1 MSIEGMEP
9 QEGEYLAKE
18 PGDSAAMSV
27 THITNN
33 VVVQNM
39 SVQWQPE
46 LVATAM
52 PDPVE
57 QSGVLALE
65 DELSQLAGQD
75 LDSLLNRH
83 FKGKVVRKD
92 LTKQLKEGAN
102 VPVYVLEYLLGMYC
116 ASDDD
121 DVVRQGLENVK
132 KILAENY
139 VRPDE
144 AEKVKSLIRERGS
157 FKVIDKVGVKLNQ
170 KKDIYE
176 AQLSNLGIKDAVIPS
191 NIVKQN
197 EKLLTGGIWCIVTL
211 NYFYEEGQK
220 ISPFSVANLKPIQMP
235 SMDMDELFAARGH
248 FNTDQW
254 LDVLVRSIG
263 MEPTNLK
270 QRVKWHLLTRMI
282 PFVENNYNVCE
293 LGPRGTGKS
302 HVYKECSPNSLLVSG
317 GQTTVA
323 NLFYN
328 MSSRQV
334 GLVGMWDVVAFDEVA
349 GITFKDK
356 DGVQIMKDYMAS
368 GSFSRGRD
376 SIEAKASMVFVGNIN
391 QSVETLVKTSHLLAP
406 FPEAMIDTAFFDRFH
421 AYIPG
426 WDIPKMRPEFFT
438 NSYGLITDYLA
449 EYMREMR
456 KRSFSDAIDR
466 FFKLGNNLNQ
476 RDVIAV
482 RRTVS
487 GLLKLLHPHGVFD
500 KEDVRRCL
508 TYALELRRRIKE
520 QLKKLGG
527 MEFFDVHFSYIDNE
541 SLEEF
546 FVNVPEQGGSQLIP
560 EGLGKPGVVHMVT
573 KGAVGQLG
581 LYRFET
587 QMTAGNGKHSTSG
600 LGSNTPAK
608 EAIRVGFDYFK
619 GNLNRISAT
628 AKFSEHEYHL
638 HVVELH
644 NSGPSTKTSL
654 AALVAFCSILMGR
667 PVQEQMVVLGDMTL
681 GGVVNPVEDLAGSLQ
696 LAMDCGGKRV
706 LLPMASASD
715 IPTVPAEIFSKFQI
729 SFYAD
734 PVDAVYKA
742 LGVN

>member
-1 MSIEGMEP
+1 MLDETMS
-9 QEGEYLAKE
+9 
-18 PGDSAAMSV
+18 
-27 THITNN
+27 
-33 VVVQNM
+33 
-39 SVQWQPE
+39 
-46 LVATAM
+46 
-52 PDPVE
+52 
-57 QSGVLALE
+57 
-65 DELSQLAGQD
+65 
-75 LDSLLNRH
+75 LDDKLNQT
-83 FKGKVVRKD
+83 FKGRVVRKD

-121 DVVRQGLENVK
+121 EVVAEGLANVK

-144 AEKVKSLIRERGS
+144 AEKVKSLIKERGS
-157 FKVIDKVGVKLNQ
+157 FKIIDKVGVKLNQ
-170 KKDIYE
+170 RKDVYE
-176 AQLSNLGIKDAVIPS
+176 ASLSNLGINDAVIPGH
-191 NIVKQN
+191 IVKDN
-197 EKLLTGGIWCIVTL
+197 EKLLTGGIWCIITVQ
-211 NYFYEEGQK
+211 YFFEEGQK
-220 ISPFSVANLKPIQMP
+220 FSPFSISGLKPIQMP
-235 SMDMDELFAARGH
+235 NMDLNEVFEGRKSYSKDE
-248 FNTDQW
+248 W
-254 LDVLVRSIG
+254 IDVLIRSIG
-263 MEPTNLK
+263 MEPANLDE
-270 QRVKWHLLTRMI
+270 RVKWHLIARMI

-349 GITFKDK
+349 GISFKDK

-368 GSFSRGRD
+368 GSFARGKD

-406 FPEAMIDTAFFDRFH
+406 FPDAMIDTAFFDRFH

-438 NSYGLITDYLA
+438 DRYGLITDYLA

-456 KRSFSDAIDR
+456 KRSFADAIDK

-476 RDVIAV
+476 RDVIGV

-487 GLLKLLHPHGVFD
+487 GLLKLIYPNGEFT
-500 KEDVRRCL
+500 KEEVAECL
-508 TYALELRRRIKE
+508 SYALETRRRVKE

-527 MEFFDVHFSYIDNE
+527 MEFFDVNFSYIDIE
-541 SLEEF
+541 TMEET
-546 FVNVPEQGGSQLIP
+546 FVNVPEQGGSKLIP
-560 EGLGKPGVVHMVT
+560 AGASKPGVLYLVSNGSTGH
-573 KGAVGQLG
+573 LG

-587 QMTAGNGKHSTSG
+587 QMMSGNGKYSVSG
-600 LGSNTPAK
+600 LGSNSAAK

-619 GNLNRISAT
+619 GNLNRISSSS
-628 AKFSEHEYHL
+628 KFSEHEFNIHI
-638 HVVELH
+638 VELQ
-644 NSGPSTKTSL
+644 NSGVTTSTSL
-654 AALVAFCSILMGR
+654 AALIAFSSVLLNK
-667 PVQEQMVVLGDMTL
+667 PVMEQLVVLGDMTL
-681 GGVVNPVEDLAGSLQ
+681 GGVINPVNDLAGSLQ
-696 LAMDCGGKRV
+696 MALDAGSNKV
-706 LLPMASASD
+706 LLPMSSAGD
-715 IPTVPAEIFSKFQI
+715 IPTVPAELFSKFQI
-729 SFYAD
+729 SFYSD

-742 LGVN
+742 LGV

>member
-1 MSIEGMEP
+1 MQQQDNSASNME
-9 QEGEYLAKE
+9 
-18 PGDSAAMSV
+18 
-27 THITNN
+27 
-33 VVVQNM
+33 
-39 SVQWQPE
+39 
-46 LVATAM
+46 TA
-52 PDPVE
+52 
-57 QSGVLALE
+57 SVLA
-65 DELSQLAGQD
+65 QD
-75 LDSLLNRH
+75 LDSLLNQH
-83 FKGKVVRKD
+83 FRGRVVRKD

-121 DVVRQGLENVK
+121 EVVEQGLQSVK
-132 KILAENY
+132 RILSDNY

-157 FKVIDKVGVKLNQ
+157 YKIIDKVTVKLNQ
-170 KKDIYE
+170 KKDVYE
-176 AQLSNLGIKDAVIPS
+176 AQLSNLGIKDALVPS
-191 NIVKQN
+191 QMVKDN
-197 EKLLTGGIWCIVTL
+197 EKLLTGGIWCMITV

-220 ISPFSVANLKPIQMP
+220 TSPFSLFTLKPIQMP
-235 SMDMDELFAARGH
+235 NMDMDEVFEARKQ
-248 FNTDQW
+248 FDRDQW
-254 LDVLVRSIG
+254 IDVLLRSVG
-263 MEPTNLK
+263 MEPANIE
-270 QRVKWHLLTRMI
+270 QRTKWHLITRMI

-328 MSSRQV
+328 MASRQI

-376 SIEAKASMVFVGNIN
+376 SIEGKASMVFVGNIN
-391 QSVETLVKTSHLLAP
+391 QSVDTLVKTSHLLAP
-406 FPEAMIDTAFFDRFH
+406 FPDAMIDTAFFDRFH

-426 WDIPKMRPEFFT
+426 WEIPKMRPEFFT
-438 NSYGLITDYLA
+438 NRYGLITDYLA

-456 KRSFSDAIDR
+456 KRSFSDAIDK

-487 GLLKLLHPHGVFD
+487 GLLKLMHPDGAYD
-500 KEDVRRCL
+500 KEDVRVCL
-508 TYALELRRRIKE
+508 TYALEVRRRVKE

-527 MEFFDVHFSYIDNE
+527 LEFFDVNFSYIDNE

-546 FVNVPEQGGSQLIP
+546 FVSVPEQGGSELIP
-560 EGLGKPGVVHMVT
+560 AGMPKPGVVHLVT
-573 KGAVGQLG
+573 QADSGMTG

-587 QMTAGNGKHSTSG
+587 QMTAGNGKHAVSG
-600 LGSNTPAK
+600 LGSNTAAK

-619 GNLNRISAT
+619 GNLNRISAA

-644 NSGPSTKTSL
+644 STGPSTTTSL
-654 AALVAFCSILMGR
+654 AALIAFCSVLLAK
-667 PVQEQMVVLGDMTL
+667 PVQEQMVVLGGMTL
-681 GGVVNPVEDLAGSLQ
+681 GGVTNPVQDLAACLQ
-696 LAMDCGGKRV
+696 VAFDSGAKKV
-706 LLPMASASD
+706 LLPMASAMD
-715 IPTVPAEIFSKFQI
+715 IPTVPTELFTKFQV